1 MVFKGELFFLDS
13 EASSLISRVFTNK
26 KDKVLGTNW
35 LLFVLFADEK
45 VSNMVQ
51 INVIEWQNR
60 QNQIEIHKQE
70 EQSGLDLI
78 AVSADS

>member
-1 MVFKGELFFLDS
+1 
-13 EASSLISRVFTNK
+13 
-26 KDKVLGTNW
+26 
-35 LLFVLFADEK
+35 
-45 VSNMVQ
+45 MVQ